1 MASLTTSVDNIKLEA
16 RQFAL
21 SGGQTRPNPGAAISQ
36 GIGTRGTT
44 SKQQQVASSLPEPA
58 QQKEETRQDS
68 IRVSSTLGKAASSGQ
83 LSREEAI
90 AIYREIANLLVAL
103 FLLMSKQLQA

>member
-21 SGGQTRPNPGAAISQ
+21 SGTQTRSNPGSALARQLEPSGQ
-36 GIGTRGTT
+36 QL
-44 SKQQQVASSLPEPA
+44 KQQNLAKVLPE
-58 QQKEETRQDS
+58 QKHQKEEPRQDS

-90 AIYREIANLLVAL
+90 AIYREIANLL
-103 FLLMSKQLQA
+103 

>member
-21 SGGQTRPNPGAAISQ
+21 SGAQTRSNPGSALARQLEPSVQ
-36 GIGTRGTT
+36 QL
-44 SKQQQVASSLPEPA
+44 KQQQLAEVLPEPQ
-58 QQKEETRQDS
+58 QQKEEPRQDS

-90 AIYREIANLLVAL
+90 AIYREIANLL
-103 FLLMSKQLQA
+103 

>member
-1 MASLTTSVDNIKLEA
+1 MASLTASVDNIKLEA

-21 SGGQTRPNPGAAISQ
+21 SGDQARSNPGAAIARQLEPSVQ
-36 GIGTRGTT
+36 QL
-44 SKQQQVASSLPEPA
+44 KQQQLTETLLEPQ
-58 QQKEETRQDS
+58 QQKEEPRQDS

-90 AIYREIANLLVAL
+90 AIYREIANLL
-103 FLLMSKQLQA
+103 

>member
-1 MASLTTSVDNIKLEA
+1 MASLTASVDNIKLES

-21 SGGQTRPNPGAAISQ
+21 SGDQARSNPGAAIARQLEPSVQ
-36 GIGTRGTT
+36 QL
-44 SKQQQVASSLPEPA
+44 KQQQLTETLPEPQ
-58 QQKEETRQDS
+58 QQKEEPRQDS

-90 AIYREIANLLVAL
+90 AIYREIANLL
-103 FLLMSKQLQA
+103 